1 MRKKVKNMKIRQKF
15 RFYLNEA
22 KALSVPDRKTFPK
35 LLLQSAAAAMAAS
48 LVLMGIAAA
57 GSAVMGLIF

>member
-1 MRKKVKNMKIRQKF
+1 MRKKVKDMKIRQKF

-35 LLLQSAAAAMAAS
+35 LLLQSAAAAVAAS